1 MNAPGGFGMSDGDV
15 EALRRAKDTL
25 EHAGLAARIAALLG
39 MPIEEA
45 MKRLP
50 SKWSGRINRITESS
64 LMAALKTALV
74 TVEDR
79 QRPSKN
85 RLHRV
90 LVGGTGAVGGFF
102 GLPALAIELPVSTM
116 VMLRSI
122 ADIARSEGE
131 NLASVDAKLA
141 CLEVFALGGR
151 TASDDAT
158 ESAYFTVRAVL
169 AKAMADASKHFA
181 ARGGVKAGAPAV
193 ARLIAEIASRFG
205 VTVTQKAVAQA
216 IPVVGGAGGAAVNVL
231 FMKHFQD
238 MAGGHFTVRRL
249 ERQYGPDVVRRA
261 YDSL

>member
-1 MNAPGGFGMSDGDV
+1 MNTLVGFGMSDGDV

-50 SKWSGRINRITESS
+50 SKWSGRINRATESS

-122 ADIARSEGE
+122 ADIA
-131 NLASVDAKLA
+131 
-141 CLEVFALGGR
+141 
-151 TASDDAT
+151 
-158 ESAYFTVRAVL
+158 
-169 AKAMADASKHFA
+169 SK
-181 ARGGVKAGAPAV
+181 RGG
-193 ARLIAEIASRFG
+193 EY
-205 VTVTQKAVAQA
+205 
-216 IPVVGGAGGAAVNVL
+216 
-231 FMKHFQD
+231 
-238 MAGGHFTVRRL
+238 
-249 ERQYGPDVVRRA
+249 RQH
-261 YDSL
+261 

>member
-15 EALRRAKDTL
+15 EALRRAKDIL

-50 SKWSGRINRITESS
+50 SKWSGRINRATESS

-79 QRPSKN
+79 RRPSMN

-131 NLASVDAKLA
+131 NLASVDVKLA

-151 TASDDAT
+151 TGSDDAT
-158 ESAYFTVRAVL
+158 ESAYLDRKSTRLNSSHSQISYAVFCL
-169 AKAMADASKHFA
+169 KKKNETPS
-181 ARGGVKAGAPAV
+181 
-193 ARLIAEIASRFG
+193 I
-205 VTVTQKAVAQA
+205 
-216 IPVVGGAGGAAVNVL
+216 
-231 FMKHFQD
+231 
-238 MAGGHFTVRRL
+238 
-249 ERQYGPDVVRRA
+249 
-261 YDSL
+261 